1 MAIAPHPHADPQH
14 AIISHAQHAKERGLN
29 PRTFNALRRDFPD
42 AFPKAIRR
50 GNLWFATRAEFD
62 SFLNALRGT
71 VSPGVAA
78 TAAPTE
84 KN

>member
-1 MAIAPHPHADPQH
+1 MAYTPNLHADPQH
-14 AIISHAQHAKERGLN
+14 AIVSHAQHAKERGLN

-62 SFLNALRGT
+62 GFLNALRGT

-78 TAAPTE
+78 AAPSTE